1 MTNAG
6 TFAGIDPLVLS
17 VLIGVGIYLLVI
29 AILPKDFL
37 SKTQYTKK
45 HIKTLEKNQYIDEV
59 EGSLVRDIYESTGL
73 FARAFYTLPFSKN
86 FQPYFLR
93 AGMATKVDSL
103 FLIGLAV
110 FAGSLLSLSYMKMGN
125 FLEILVASVAAG
137 YFVGYTIINGKIKNR
152 AKKFV
157 AQFPDALDT
166 IVRSVRSGFPVNA
179 AVNMV
184 HESMD
189 APISEEFKLVSDE
202 VHHGSTLVDALGRL
216 SDRMQLEDVRFFA
229 VVLTLQQE
237 VGGNLAETL
246 SNLSD
251 LIRKRRMMKLKI
263 HALASE
269 GRSTGWV
276 LGLLPV
282 LVAGGIQLM
291 NPEFLA
297 PLWYTSS
304 GHFVIGM
311 AVASIAIGVLIV
323 RKMSNMEI

>member
-1 MTNAG
+1 MKNSG
-6 TFAGIDPLVLS
+6 IFAGIDPLVIS
-17 VLIGVGIYLLVI
+17 VLVGVGIYLLVI
-29 AILPKDFL
+29 ALLPKDFL
-37 SKTQYTKK
+37 FKTQYTKK
-45 HIKTLEKNQYIDEV
+45 HIKTLENNQYIDEV
-59 EGSLVRDIYESTGL
+59 EGSLVRDSYQSTGL
-73 FARAFYTLPFSKN
+73 FARAFYALPFSKN
-86 FQPYFLR
+86 FQPYLLR
-93 AGMATKVDSL
+93 AGMASRVDSL
-103 FLIGLAV
+103 FLICLAV
-110 FAGSLLSLSYMKMGN
+110 FAGALLSLSYMKIGN
-125 FLEILVASVAAG
+125 FPEILVASVAAG
-137 YFVGYTIINGKIKNR
+137 YFVGWKIISSKIKKR
-152 AKKFV
+152 AVKFV

-202 VHHGSTLVDALGRL
+202 VHHGRTLVDALGRL
-216 SDRMQLEDVRFFA
+216 SDRMQLADVKFFA

-246 SNLSD
+246 ENLSD

-282 LVAGGIQLM
+282 FVAGGIQVM
-291 NPEFLA
+291 SPDFLA

-304 GHFVIGM
+304 GHWVLGTAIS
-311 AVASIAIGVLIV
+311 AIAIGVLIV
-323 RKMSNMEI
+323 RKMSDLEI

>member
-1 MTNAG
+1 MKN
-6 TFAGIDPLVLS
+6 AGIDPLVIS
-17 VLIGVGIYLLVI
+17 VFVGVGLYLLVV

-37 SKTQYTKK
+37 FKTQYTKK
-45 HIKTLEKNQYIDEV
+45 HLKTLEQNQYIDEV
-59 EGSLVRDIYESTGL
+59 ESNLVRDTYQSTGL
-73 FARAFYTLPFSKN
+73 FARAFYALPFSN
-86 FQPYFLR
+86 YFHLHIVR
-93 AGMATKVDSL
+93 AGMAAKVDSL
-103 FLIGLAV
+103 FLACLAV
-110 FAGSLLSLSYMKMGN
+110 FVGVLLSLSYMKIAN
-125 FLEILVASVAAG
+125 FLEILLLSIAAG
-137 YFVGYTIINGKIKNR
+137 YFLGYTIISGKIKKR
-152 AKKFV
+152 TVKFV

-189 APISEEFKLVSDE
+189 APIAEEFKLVSDE

-216 SDRMQLEDVRFFA
+216 SERMQLADVKFFA

-237 VGGNLAETL
+237 VGGNLAEPL
-246 SNLSD
+246 ENLSD

-282 LVAGGIQLM
+282 FVAGGIQFM
-291 NPEFLA
+291 SPDFLA

-304 GHFVIGM
+304 GHWVVGSAIT
-311 AVASIAIGVLIV
+311 SIAIGVGIV